1 MDQYPAKMS
10 HRKFSAPRHGSLGF
24 LPRKRCRR
32 HQGKI
37 KSFPKDDVSQPC
49 HLTAFVG
56 FKAGMTHIVR
66 EVDRVGSKSHKKEVV
81 EAVTILETPPLV
93 MVGIVGYVETPRG
106 LRQLTT
112 IWAEHLSDECK
123 RRFYK
128 NWYKSKRK
136 AFSKAS
142 KKWSDE
148 DGKKSL
154 ERDLEK
160 MKRYCQVIR
169 VLVHTQQKLIG
180 LKQKRA
186 HIMEIQV
193 NGGTISDK
201 VDWAKENLEKNVSI
215 FNVFGQDEMIDVIG
229 ITKGHGYKGVTYR
242 WGTKKLPR
250 KTHKGL
256 RKVACIGAWHPA
268 RVGFSVARAG
278 QCGFNHRV
286 ERNKKIYRIG
296 RGVHTKD
303 GKIIKNNAGTE
314 YDLVDKTVT
323 PLGGF
328 PHYGNVD
335 EDFVMI
341 KGAVPGPKKRCL
353 TLRKSLLPQ
362 VSRKAMEKITL
373 KFIDTTSK
381 FGHGR
386 FQTDQ
391 EKRQFMGVLKK
402 DREQEVETA

>member
-1 MDQYPAKMS
+1 MS

-24 LPRKRCRR
+24 LPRKRCKR

-49 HLTAFVG
+49 HLTAFVA

-81 EAVTILETPPLV
+81 EAVTILETPPLIL
-93 MVGIVGYVETPRG
+93 VGIVGYTETPRG

-148 DGKKSL
+148 DGKKSI

-160 MKRYCQVIR
+160 MKKYCKVIR
-169 VLVHTQQKLIG
+169 VIVHTQQKLIG

-193 NGGTISDK
+193 NGGTIADK
-201 VDWAKENLEKNVSI
+201 VDWAKENLEKNVSV

-229 ITKGHGYKGVTYR
+229 ITKGKGYRGVTFR

-278 QCGFNHRV
+278 QCGFHHRI

-303 GKIIKNNAGTE
+303 GKIIKNNAGTD
-314 YDLVDKTVT
+314 YDLVEKTIT
-323 PLGGF
+323 PMGGF

-362 VSRKAMEKITL
+362 VSRKACEKITL
-373 KFIDTTSK
+373 KFIDTSSK

-386 FQTDQ
+386 FQHDQ
-391 EKRQFMGVLKK
+391 EKKNFMGLLKK

>member
-1 MDQYPAKMS
+1 M
-10 HRKFSAPRHGSLGF
+10 
-24 LPRKRCRR
+24 
-32 HQGKI
+32 
-37 KSFPKDDVSQPC
+37 
-49 HLTAFVG
+49 
-56 FKAGMTHIVR
+56 
-66 EVDRVGSKSHKKEVV
+66 KK
-81 EAVTILETPPLV
+81 
-93 MVGIVGYVETPRG
+93 Y
-106 LRQLTT
+106 
-112 IWAEHLSDECK
+112 CK
-123 RRFYK
+123 
-128 NWYKSKRK
+128 
-136 AFSKAS
+136 
-142 KKWSDE
+142 
-148 DGKKSL
+148 
-154 ERDLEK
+154 
-160 MKRYCQVIR
+160 VIR
-169 VLVHTQQKLIG
+169 VIVHTQQKLIG

-193 NGGTISDK
+193 NGGSISDK
-201 VDWAKENLEKNVSI
+201 VDWAKDNLEKNVSV

-229 ITKGHGYKGVTYR
+229 ITKGHGYKGVTFR

-303 GKIIKNNAGTE
+303 GKIVKNNAGTD
-314 YDLVDKTVT
+314 YDLVDKTIT

-335 EDFVMI
+335 EDFIMI

-373 KFIDTTSK
+373 KFIDTSSK

-386 FQTDQ
+386 FQTDS
-391 EKRQFMGVLKK
+391 EKRAFMGVLKK

>member
-1 MDQYPAKMS
+1 MPLD
-10 HRKFSAPRHGSLGF
+10 R
-24 LPRKRCRR
+24 
-32 HQGKI
+32 
-37 KSFPKDDVSQPC
+37 
-49 HLTAFVG
+49 FVG

-81 EAVTILETPPLV
+81 EAVTILETPPLIL
-93 MVGIVGYVETPRG
+93 VGIVGYTETPRG

-148 DGKKSL
+148 DGKKSI

-160 MKRYCQVIR
+160 MKKYCKVIR
-169 VLVHTQQKLIG
+169 VIVHTQQKVIG

-193 NGGTISDK
+193 NGGSIEDK
-201 VDWAKENLEKNVSI
+201 VNWAKDNLEKNVSVS
-215 FNVFGQDEMIDVIG
+215 NVFGQDEMIDIIG
-229 ITKGHGYKGVTYR
+229 ITKGKGFRGVTFR

-278 QCGFNHRV
+278 QCGFHHRV

-303 GKIIKNNAGTE
+303 GKVIKNNAGTD
-314 YDLVDKTVT
+314 YDLADKTIT
-323 PLGGF
+323 PMGGF

-335 EDFVMI
+335 EDFVML
-341 KGAVPGPKKRCL
+341 KGCVQGPKKRCL

-362 VSRKAMEKITL
+362 VSRKACEKITL
-373 KFIDTTSK
+373 KFIDTSSK

-386 FQTDQ
+386 FQHDQ
-391 EKRQFMGVLKK
+391 EKKAFMGLLKK